1 MTELLLI
8 YVHQQLK
15 GHSKNYLSYYCE
27 ANEWNGDPWGLFLEI
42 CIINYYTNLT

>member
-15 GHSKNYLSYYCE
+15 GHSKTITLIIAKLTNVVETPAWGFNSLTFYC
-27 ANEWNGDPWGLFLEI
+27 
-42 CIINYYTNLT
+42 YTNMT